1 MALGKRIRKIRKEQ
15 KMTLVDLAGDEITK
29 GMLSLIENE
38 KSRPSM
44 ETLEYI
50 ANRLNV
56 SIGYLTRD
64 GDEEWTREMV
74 ENEVFYDTYKFPEEF
89 VEKNILP
96 KMEKISSSKIG
107 MDLYHIVRVYYRY
120 TGQHGLAD
128 QITEKIGKFYEQTG
142 LKNLALKDQLNDV
155 LSMLYS
161 RDYKE
166 GYEKLLSVEDDIR
179 QFKEYDSGL
188 ELDYLHWRSV
198 FAIEFDE
205 DDFIEYGNAL
215 IDMSFKRE
223 NFKYYFQQIQ
233 LFGLYYG
240 TAGNMDKYEKYNDDM
255 RSYLNFN
262 PHSIDSFEY
271 FTDEGPI
278 QLWYI
283 LVEDQDTHVNDLKNL
298 KEKFISYEEQNPF
311 YQKNYANILKMMN
324 LEIDYHAGNFE
335 TVLKNYDS
343 TLYDRPV
350 AQFPLDR
357 ILIATRA
364 AIYPMALFRA
374 GRTAEARTEF
384 ERLESSIPDLK
395 NSIFTKEFFN
405 IKDIIFNEDK

>member
-74 ENEVFYDTYKFPEEF
+74 ENEVFYDTYAFPEAF

-96 KMEKISSSKIG
+96 HMEKISSSKIG

-120 TGQHGLAD
+120 TGQHKLAD
-128 QITEKIGKFYEQTG
+128 QITEKVGKFYEQTG

-161 RDYKE
+161 RDYKK
-166 GYEKLLSVEDDIR
+166 GYEKLLAVEGEIR
-179 QFKEYDSGL
+179 KFREYDSGL
-188 ELDYLHWRSV
+188 ELDYLYWRSV
-198 FAIEFDE
+198 FAIEFDK
-205 DDFIEYGNAL
+205 DDFIEYGTAL
-215 IDMSFKRE
+215 IDLSFKRE
-223 NFKYYFQQIQ
+223 NFKYYYAQI
-233 LFGLYYG
+233 LMLGFYYG
-240 TAGNMDKYEKYNDDM
+240 MTGNMDKYEKYSEDL
-255 RSYLNFN
+255 RSYLKFN
-262 PHSIDSFEY
+262 PYSNNNLGYSSD
-271 FTDEGPI
+271 DKPI
-278 QLWYI
+278 QLWFI
-283 LVEDQDTHVNDLKNL
+283 LVENQKTHLNDLKNI
-298 KEKFISYEEQNPF
+298 KAKFISSEEQNQF
-311 YQKNYANILKMMN
+311 YQKNYANILKMMD
-324 LEIDYHAGNFE
+324 LEIDYHSGNFE
-335 TVLKNYDS
+335 AVLKNYDAA
-343 TLYDRPV
+343 LYHRPV
-350 AQFPLDR
+350 AQFPFDR

-364 AIYPMALFRA
+364 AIYPMALLRT
-374 GRTAEARTEF
+374 GRKEEAKAEF
-384 ERLESSIPDLK
+384 ELLEASISDLK
-395 NSIFTKEFFN
+395 NSVFTKELFN
-405 IKDIIFNEDK
+405 IKSIIFNEDN

>member
-1 MALGKRIRKIRKEQ
+1 
-15 KMTLVDLAGDEITK
+15 
-29 GMLSLIENE
+29 
-38 KSRPSM
+38 
-44 ETLEYI
+44 
-50 ANRLNV
+50 
-56 SIGYLTRD
+56 
-64 GDEEWTREMV
+64 
-74 ENEVFYDTYKFPEEF
+74 
-89 VEKNILP
+89 
-96 KMEKISSSKIG
+96 

-205 DDFIEYGNAL
+205 DDFIEYGSAL

-240 TAGNMDKYEKYNDDM
+240 TAGNMDKYEKYNDEM

-271 FTDEGPI
+271 FTDEDPI

-283 LVEDQDTHVNDLKNL
+283 LVEDQDTHLNDLKNL
-298 KEKFISYEEQNPF
+298 KVKFISYEEQNPF

-335 TVLKNYDS
+335 TVLKNYDP

-374 GRTAEARTEF
+374 GRTVEARTEF
-384 ERLESSIPDLK
+384 ERLESSISDLK
-395 NSIFTKEFFN
+395 NSVFTKEFFN
-405 IKDIIFNEDK
+405 IKDIIFNENK